1 MQCEAPDKR
10 FFGELRDLNA
20 EFLALVT
27 HPAAGEPAWHL
38 LGLSPGTGRELCR
51 LDPGEL
57 QFVTAVPGLLADFR
71 RLPPALGVFEPS
83 PLPAT
88 LDRQW
93 LHQASVFAAGL
104 LTYLWQLAQRERL
117 LTTLCLGPGS
127 SMRRELRAVGF
138 RDLQHCARNSVA
150 ELRVRFG
157 GHPTWWPELLTA
169 ARSEDHDERSRC
181 QLDLIALG
189 LSMANGR

>member
-10 FFGELRDLNA
+10 FFGELRELNA

-27 HPAAGEPAWHL
+27 QPVAGEAAWRL
-38 LGLSPGTGRELCR
+38 LGLPAATGHDLCR
-51 LDPGEL
+51 LDPDEL
-57 QFVTAVPGLLADFR
+57 EFVTAVPGLLADFR

-83 PLPAT
+83 PLPAA
-88 LDRQW
+88 LDPQW
-93 LHQASVFAAGL
+93 LQQASVFAAGL
-104 LTYLWQLAQRERL
+104 LTYLWQLARRDRL

-138 RDLQHCARNSVA
+138 RDIQHCARNSIA
-150 ELRVRFG
+150 ELRARLG
-157 GHPTWWPELLTA
+157 SHPTWWPELLTA
-169 ARSEDHDERSRC
+169 ARSEDRDGRSRC

-189 LSMANGR
+189 LAADVR

>member
-27 HPAAGEPAWHL
+27 HPAAGEPAWRL
-38 LGLSPGTGRELCR
+38 LGLSAATGQELCG
-51 LDPGEL
+51 LNPQEL
-57 QFVTAVPGLLADFR
+57 EFVTAVPGLLADFR

-83 PLPAT
+83 PLPAA
-88 LDRQW
+88 LNQRW
-93 LHQASVFAAGL
+93 LQQASVFAAGL

-117 LTTLCLGPGS
+117 LTTLCLGPGNT
-127 SMRRELRAVGF
+127 MRGELRAVGF
-138 RDLQHCARNSVA
+138 RDIQHCARNSVA
-150 ELRVRFG
+150 ELRARFG
-157 GHPTWWPELLTA
+157 SHPTWWPELLTA

-181 QLDLIALG
+181 RLDLIALG
-189 LSMANGR
+189 LAADAGH